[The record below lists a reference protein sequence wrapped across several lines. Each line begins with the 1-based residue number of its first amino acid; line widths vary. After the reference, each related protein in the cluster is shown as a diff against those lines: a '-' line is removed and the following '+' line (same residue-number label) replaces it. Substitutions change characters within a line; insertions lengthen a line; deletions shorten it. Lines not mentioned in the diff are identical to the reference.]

1 MTRTSAKGMLQS
13 IAEQAGCS
21 PSTVSRVLNG
31 CKKGFSVKR
40 ELEERILAIAN
51 SLEYHPNPF
60 LRVMRANDSKIIA
73 IFDPATNSSETLH
86 KAKAAFIGRIRQAG
100 YLDTGKYVSL
110 YNQESYTLPFPVA
123 AALLFDISDTSFLA
137 FLERR
142 EIPYVVI
149 NGISREGG
157 AAIRHDEA
165 QNVRTAIDY
174 LAATGHRR
182 IAYYY
187 GCRQEAPS
195 HRHFS
200 AEQRPEFFRENLRR
214 LKLEL
219 PPDEWA
225 LLEPAAFLK
234 TVRKEFSADA
244 VVCYDHARTLAIL
257 RAAAEQEVRIP
268 QELSLL
274 SLDDEYPLDQ
284 LPVPVAAISASPRKM
299 GETAA
304 ELLLKLLDN
313 RLPPEERC
321 VKAAG
326 RLMRRKSVISRN

>member
-51 SLEYHPNPF
+51 SLDYHPNPF

-142 EIPYVVI
+142 R
-149 NGISREGG
+149 S
-157 AAIRHDEA
+157 
-165 QNVRTAIDY
+165 
-174 LAATGHRR
+174 
-182 IAYYY
+182 
-187 GCRQEAPS
+187 
-195 HRHFS
+195 
-200 AEQRPEFFRENLRR
+200 LRR
-214 LKLEL
+214 HQRHLARRRSRHPARRSPECPDGNRLSGCDRP
-219 PPDEWA
+219 PPD
-225 LLEPAAFLK
+225 
-234 TVRKEFSADA
+234 R
-244 VVCYDHARTLAIL
+244 
-257 RAAAEQEVRIP
+257 
-268 QELSLL
+268 
-274 SLDDEYPLDQ
+274 
-284 LPVPVAAISASPRKM
+284 
-299 GETAA
+299 
-304 ELLLKLLDN
+304 LLL
-313 RLPPEERC
+313 RLP
-321 VKAAG
+321 AG
-326 RLMRRKSVISRN
+326 GTEPPPFFSGTTSGILP

>member
-51 SLEYHPNPF
+51 SLDYHPNPF

-157 AAIRHDEA
+157 AAHPAMTKPRMSGRQSTIWLRQA
-165 QNVRTAIDY
+165 TAGSSTI
-174 LAATGHRR
+174 T
-182 IAYYY
+182 
-187 GCRQEAPS
+187 
-195 HRHFS
+195 
-200 AEQRPEFFRENLRR
+200 
-214 LKLEL
+214 
-219 PPDEWA
+219 
-225 LLEPAAFLK
+225 
-234 TVRKEFSADA
+234 
-244 VVCYDHARTLAIL
+244 
-257 RAAAEQEVRIP
+257 
-268 QELSLL
+268 
-274 SLDDEYPLDQ
+274 
-284 LPVPVAAISASPRKM
+284 
-299 GETAA
+299 
-304 ELLLKLLDN
+304 
-313 RLPPEERC
+313 
-321 VKAAG
+321 AAG
-326 RLMRRKSVISRN
+326 RRHRATAIFQRNNVRNSSVKTFAA